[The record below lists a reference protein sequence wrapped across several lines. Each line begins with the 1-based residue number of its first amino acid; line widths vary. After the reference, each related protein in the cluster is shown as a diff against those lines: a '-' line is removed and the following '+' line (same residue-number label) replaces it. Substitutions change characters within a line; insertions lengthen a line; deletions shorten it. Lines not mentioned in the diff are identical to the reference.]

1 MKNPSEIWLST
12 HDKKGFQTNYIKHYQ
27 DMSVMVS
34 TTLSEAD
41 KGIQIETWFKIDYE
55 KPLERRKGLLI
66 YKKKKED

>member
-1 MKNPSEIWLST
+1 
-12 HDKKGFQTNYIKHYQ
+12 
-27 DMSVMVS
+27 MSVMVS